1 MTDTTDSDYEK
12 LSKEERDA
20 HERANRAREATE
32 QAALPYSWTQE
43 LGDVDIIVPVPKGTR
58 ARDLDVVLGKK
69 KLNVGLKGQEPIMG
83 GELCKDVKVDDST
96 WTLQDNRAVHVHL
109 EKLNQQTW
117 WENVLTH
124 HPKID
129 TRKIEPPTGKLSDL
143 DGETRGMVEKM
154 MFDNQQRQMGKPTS
168 DELKKMEALKRFQE
182 AHPEL
187 DFSNA
192 KIS

>member
-1 MTDTTDSDYEK
+1 MDVDH
-12 LSKEERDA
+12 DA
-20 HERANRAREATE
+20 KITAEQREARENEDRAKELQE

-43 LGDVDIIVPVPKGTR
+43 LGELDITVPVPQGTR
-58 ARDLDVVLGKK
+58 GADLAIVLQKK
-69 KLNVGLKGQEPIMG
+69 KLSVGLKGHDSIMG
-83 GELCKDVKVDDST
+83 GELCKEIKIEDST
-96 WTLQDNRAVHVHL
+96 WTVQDNKIVLIHL
-109 EKLNQQTW
+109 EKLNQQW

-129 TRKIEPPTGKLSDL
+129 TRKIEPKDSKLSDL

-154 MFDNQQRQMGKPTS
+154 MFDNQQKQLGRPTS
-168 DELKKMEALKRFQE
+168 DELKKMEALKKFQA

-187 DFSNA
+187 DFSQA